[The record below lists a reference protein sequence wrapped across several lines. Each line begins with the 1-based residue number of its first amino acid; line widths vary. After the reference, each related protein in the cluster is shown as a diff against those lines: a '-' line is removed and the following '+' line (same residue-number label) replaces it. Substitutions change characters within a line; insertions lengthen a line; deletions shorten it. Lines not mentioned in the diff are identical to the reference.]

1 MRGALKLLTNNER
14 KGKKLKR
21 SDKISIKNKME
32 RMNGYETIK
41 AFTKLNLES
50 KNGSLKKKIKKNTKC
65 ED

>member
-1 MRGALKLLTNNER
+1 MRGALKLLTNKER

-50 KNGSLKKKIKKNTKC
+50 KNGSLKKK
-65 ED
+65 